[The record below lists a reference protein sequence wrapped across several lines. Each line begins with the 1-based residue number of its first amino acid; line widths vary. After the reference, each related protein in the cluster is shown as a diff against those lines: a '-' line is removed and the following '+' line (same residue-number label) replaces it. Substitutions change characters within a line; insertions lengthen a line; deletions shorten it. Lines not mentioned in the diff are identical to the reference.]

1 MRSIISFLTLK
12 ATVLI
17 VVQSFFTA
25 STFAQKLRLDSLR
38 SPRFGS
44 FNISIGFLGY
54 QAIKP
59 DKSVGYL
66 KFTPYYSPKVDLGY
80 EYIWN
85 KYKLGFEVNSGIHL
99 SGMRVTYD
107 KDMRN
112 DVLPD
117 SVKRD
122 IDDFFL
128 KGDFGRYYL
137 STYSYLIL
145 YYRFMLNKYYALSN
159 KYMTKITFG
168 VNRSVFDIN
177 TAGGGMEVIGPYKV
191 GNRTEHLVV
200 SDINFN
206 QEPNIEYNSRWHT
219 ALHFKVGI
227 GQMVWKRLLML
238 ELEYNQGLE
247 TIYTGTIIENEKY
260 LNKKYTSTFSWRNNY
275 LALNLQYGL
284 GKWRKGK

>member
-1 MRSIISFLTLK
+1 MRSIKSFLLLK
-12 ATVLI
+12 AAVLI
-17 VVQSFFTA
+17 LVQSFFTA
-25 STFAQKLRLDSLR
+25 STYAQKLKLDSLR
-38 SPRFGS
+38 SPRYGS

-59 DKSVGYL
+59 DKNVGYL
-66 KFTPYYSPKVDLGY
+66 KFTPHYSPKFDLGY

-85 KYKLGFEVNSGIHL
+85 KYKLGFEINAGMHA
-99 SGMRVTYD
+99 SGMRITYD
-107 KDMRN
+107 KSMEN
-112 DVLPD
+112 NSTPD
-117 SVKRD
+117 SVKKA
-122 IDDFFL
+122 INDFFD
-128 KGDFGRYYL
+128 KGDFGKYYL
-137 STYSYLIL
+137 KTFNDPIL
-145 YYRFMLNKYYALSN
+145 YFRFMLTKYYALSN
-159 KYMTKITFG
+159 KHIAKVSLGM
-168 VNRSVFDIN
+168 NRSVFDIN
-177 TAGGGMEVIGPYKV
+177 IGGIELGVIGGYKV
-191 GNRTEHLVV
+191 GNRTEDFVT

-206 QEPNIEYNSRWHT
+206 QESKIGFNSRWHT

-284 GKWRKGK
+284 GKWRKK